1 MNVLYYYAIAFI
13 AIWSVA
19 LLFRKH
25 LKIDIEGPLIMRKT
39 GRLRGII
46 DSIAQ
51 RSPKFW
57 RWSMNVGIPVSVFFM
72 ILTLGLLI
80 AALQNLSQ
88 PQVSLII
95 PGVQIPGS
103 PIFVPFSYGIIALIT
118 VLVVHEFGH
127 GIIARMENIRINSIG
142 VGILAIIPMAFVE
155 PNEEDIEKSSKI
167 SKLRIFAAGSIFNFG
182 LAAIALILFYIISL
196 FVVPIAFDS
205 SMEIVSVVPNSPS
218 AGILHPG
225 SVIQYINGYKITDQ
239 NSFTKAT
246 SNIKVGE
253 VTTFQTNEGTY
264 QVKAGPNP
272 TNSSM
277 HYFGIEIE
285 SNLSP
290 KSSVT
295 KTFGSVIPWS
305 IIDFTTL
312 LTWIFILNFGI
323 GAFNLL
329 PIVPLD
335 GGLILRELLSYVTR
349 QEMIVKI
356 TTFISLFTIAII
368 VINIGYSLFH
378 AGVI

>member
-1 MNVLYYYAIAFI
+1 
-13 AIWSVA
+13 
-19 LLFRKH
+19 
-25 LKIDIEGPLIMRKT
+25 MRKT
-39 GRLRGII
+39 GRLRDLI

-72 ILTLGLLI
+72 ILTLYLLI
-80 AALQNLSQ
+80 AALQNLNQS
-88 PQVSLII
+88 QVSLVI

-118 VLVVHEFGH
+118 VVVIHEFGH
-127 GIIARMENIRINSIG
+127 GIIARMEKIRINSIG
-142 VGILAIIPMAFVE
+142 VGILAIIPIAFVE
-155 PNEEDIEKSSKI
+155 PNEEDIEKSSRL
-167 SKLRIFAAGSIFNFG
+167 SKLRIFSAGSVFNFG
-182 LAAIALILFYIISL
+182 LAAIALLIFYLLSL
-196 FVVPIAFDS
+196 FVIPIAFDS
-205 SMEIVSVVPNSPS
+205 SLEIVSVVPNSPS
-218 AGILHPG
+218 AGIIHPG
-225 SVIQYINGYKITDQ
+225 TVIQSINGYKITDL

-246 SNIKVGE
+246 SNIKVGDI
-253 VTTFQTNEGTY
+253 TTFQTNEGTLK
-264 QVKAGPNP
+264 VKAGPSP

-290 KSSVT
+290 KNSVT

-323 GAFNLL
+323 GTFNLL
-329 PIVPLD
+329 PIGPLD
-335 GGLILRELLSYVTR
+335 GGLILRELLGYVTR
-349 QEMIVKI
+349 QEMIKKI
-356 TTFISLFTIAII
+356 TTFMTLFSIALI